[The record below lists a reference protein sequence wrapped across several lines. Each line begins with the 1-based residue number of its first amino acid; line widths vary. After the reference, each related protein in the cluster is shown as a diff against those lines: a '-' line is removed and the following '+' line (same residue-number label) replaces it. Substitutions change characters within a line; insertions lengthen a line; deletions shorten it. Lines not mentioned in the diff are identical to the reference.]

1 MGAVVASGGVREN
14 RARLQGARSH
24 RIRVLQ
30 CLDNMN
36 VGGTELNAVRTA
48 ELLDRSR
55 FDLSVLCLNE
65 TGPLLAR
72 YAAAGIPVFFSPIS
86 NLFGPQAIARGMRL
100 ARFLAVH
107 RIDVVHSHDQYN
119 NIFAT
124 MWARV
129 AGTPV
134 VMASRRWWHS
144 LPERRYRIGNAIAFR
159 AAHCVLAN
167 SPSVAAALRDV
178 DGVNSA
184 RVAVVPNFVDETAF
198 VPLVPEKHRDTLRAL
213 GVPGGALVVGIVAR
227 LSTVKDHASLLQAVS
242 LLVPRWPQLHL
253 VLFGDGECRS
263 SLEALARRLGIAERT
278 HFGGLQPNEPNL
290 HHLFDLSVLCSISE
304 GFPNSIVEA
313 MAAARPVVATDVG
326 GNSDA
331 VRAGE
336 TGLLVSPREP
346 EQLAAA
352 LETLLRDPD
361 LRRKMGAAA
370 QRRARQEFHGDR
382 VLPALEALY
391 DRLVRERAAGILN

>member
-1 MGAVVASGGVREN
+1 
-14 RARLQGARSH
+14 
-24 RIRVLQ
+24 
-30 CLDNMN
+30 MN

-48 ELLDRSR
+48 ERLDRSR

-65 TGPLLAR
+65 GGPLVAR
-72 YAAAGIPVFFSPIS
+72 YAAARIPVFFFPIS
-86 NLFGPQAIARGMRL
+86 NLFGPSAIARGMRL
-100 ARFLAVH
+100 ARFLAAQ

-134 VMASRRWWHS
+134 VMASRRWWHA
-144 LPERRYRIGNAIAFR
+144 LPERRYRIGNALAFR

-167 SPSVAAALRDV
+167 SPSVAAALHEV
-178 DGVNSA
+178 DGVNAA
-184 RVAVVPNFVDETAF
+184 RVAIVPNFVEESAF
-198 VPLVPEKHRDTLRAL
+198 VALGAEERRKTLRML
-213 GVPGGALVVGIVAR
+213 GIPDGSLVVGIVAR
-227 LSTVKDHASLLQAVS
+227 LSPVKDHASLLEAVS
-242 LLVPRWPQLHL
+242 LLVPHWPQLHL

-263 SLEALARRLGIAERT
+263 ALEALAQRLGIAERA

-290 HHLFDLSVLCSISE
+290 HHLFDISVLCSISE

-313 MAAARPVVATDVG
+313 MAAARPVVATAVG

-331 VRAGE
+331 VRTGD
-336 TGLLVSPREP
+336 TGLLVSPRRP

-352 LETLLRDPD
+352 LERLLRDAD
-361 LRRKMGAAA
+361 LRRQMGAAA
-370 QRRARQEFHGDR
+370 QRRARHEYHAAR
-382 VLPALEALY
+382 VLPTLEALY
-391 DRLVRERAAGILN
+391 DRLVRDAGRQRGSLN